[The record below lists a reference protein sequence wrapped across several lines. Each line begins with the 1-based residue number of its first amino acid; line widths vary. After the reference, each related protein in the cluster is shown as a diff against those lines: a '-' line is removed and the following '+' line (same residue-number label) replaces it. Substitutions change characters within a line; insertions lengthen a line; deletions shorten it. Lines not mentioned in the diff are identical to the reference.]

1 MNISQKRSKGFTMIE
16 LMVVIAIIGILAAII
31 LVSLSNARNA
41 GKNAKIKS
49 DIQQLRAIAITYQD
63 IKKADGTPDWAA
75 FIADPASVKLRV
87 DLAAQNGDANAYK
100 VFWDTATSAKL
111 CQSSPLV
118 GSSDYYCADTQGGT
132 GKSVCVYGVGVC
144 Q

>member
-1 MNISQKRSKGFTMIE
+1 MIE

-31 LVSLSNARNA
+31 LVSLSNARNS
-41 GKNAKIKS
+41 GKNARIKS

-63 IKKADGTPDWAA
+63 VKKTDGSGAVDWNAFVAA
-75 FIADPASVKLRV
+75 TGTLRV
-87 DLAAQNGDANAYK
+87 DLAAQNGDNNAYK
-100 VFWDTATSAKL
+100 LTFDSTDA

-118 GSSDYYCADTQGGT
+118 GSTDYYCADTKGGT
-132 GKSVCVYGVGVC
+132 GKKICIYGVAAC